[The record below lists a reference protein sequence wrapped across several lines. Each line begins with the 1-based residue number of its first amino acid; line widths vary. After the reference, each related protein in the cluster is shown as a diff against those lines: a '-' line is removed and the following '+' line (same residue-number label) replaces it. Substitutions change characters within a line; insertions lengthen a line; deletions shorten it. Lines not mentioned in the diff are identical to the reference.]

1 MLHYSML
8 YLIVAIIILS
18 TLIFFSPSMLQA
30 QEHDYYLNPKFVSDA
45 FDNTFDVFKSP
56 LHWESN
62 NWLKAGIFT
71 GSAILLYAYDRQMQN
86 FVQEHKSDFITS
98 LTDATNY
105 LGNGYFVLSAEALL
119 YCYGHIASDEKAR
132 RISLEMLE
140 SFAVVGVTVTGLK
153 MLTHRHRP
161 STSDSPDIWD
171 GPSFSS
177 HNIAF
182 PSGHAAVAFSWATVF
197 AEEFSEKPIVGIVSY
212 TLAACTAFSRVYK
225 NKHWVSDVFV
235 GALLSHVIT
244 KKIVSLHAEKD
255 QNSITINPGFFVSIF
270 QFFQN
275 SHSIFLQ
282 QGKLLSQ
289 QKGWHHLLCNAYQLE
304 IP

>member
-1 MLHYSML
+1 MKKGAASEQIYSRSQAPAWGRKN
-8 YLIVAIIILS
+8 YLNPYFAFYYSRRNFIVVIIILS

-182 PSGHAAVAFSWATVF
+182 PSGHAAVAFSWATVL
-197 AEEFSEKPIVGIVSY
+197 AEEFKDQPVIGIVSY
-212 TLAACTAFSRVYK
+212 SLAAGTAFARVYK
-225 NKHWVSDVFV
+225 NKHWMSDVFV
-235 GALLSHVIT
+235 GAVLSHIIT
-244 KKIVSLHAEKD
+244 KKIVALYAEKD
-255 QNSITINPGFFVSIF
+255 QKSITINPLPRGFSISF
-270 QFFQN
+270 TF
-275 SHSIFLQ
+275 
-282 QGKLLSQ
+282 
-289 QKGWHHLLCNAYQLE
+289 
-304 IP
+304 

>member
-1 MLHYSML
+1 MKKGSASEQIYSRSQAPAWGRKN
-8 YLIVAIIILS
+8 YLNPYFAFYYSRRNFIVVIIILS
-18 TLIFFSPSMLQA
+18 TLLLLSPCLLQA
-30 QEHDYYLNPKFVSDA
+30 QDHDYYINKEFIIDGFQNACDVYTSPFRWDA
-45 FDNTFDVFKSP
+45 HD
-56 LHWESN
+56 
-62 NWLKAGIFT
+62 WLKAGIFT
-71 GSAILLYAYDRQMQN
+71 GATILLLTCDENVQD
-86 FVQEHKSDFITS
+86 FVQDHKSHVLTSITDVS
-98 LTDATNY
+98 NV
-105 LGNGYFVLSAEALL
+105 LGDGYFVLPAEALL
-119 YCYGHIASDEKAR
+119 YCYGVLAKDEKAR

-255 QNSITINPGFFVSIF
+255 QNSITINPLPRGFSVSF
-270 QFFQN
+270 TF
-275 SHSIFLQ
+275 
-282 QGKLLSQ
+282 
-289 QKGWHHLLCNAYQLE
+289 
-304 IP
+304 